1 MLGFRIAYKRPE
13 QHFVYLERP
22 KGAQIMLYERSGNW
36 ETAPIDPPYGRGV
49 MFQVYVENIEP
60 VLTALA
66 GAAWPLHAGRR
77 VVWRGVGDH

>member
-1 MLGFRIAYKRPE
+1 MKLPRLCR
-13 QHFVYLERP
+13 
-22 KGAQIMLYERSGNW
+22 RSGNW
-36 ETAPIDPPYGRGV
+36 ETVPLDLPYGRGV